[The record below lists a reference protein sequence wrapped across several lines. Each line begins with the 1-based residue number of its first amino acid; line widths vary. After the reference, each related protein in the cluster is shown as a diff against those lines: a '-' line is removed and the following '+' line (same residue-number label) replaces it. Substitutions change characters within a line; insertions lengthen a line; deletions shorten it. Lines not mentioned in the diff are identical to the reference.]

1 MIVDH
6 RTYDMIPGKL
16 PEFLKIYEEMALP
29 LQTKYL
35 GAPVGWFV
43 SMDIGELN
51 QVVHMWKYDDLTD
64 RAARRAKLAA
74 DPNWGAYIKAAM
86 PLIQKMQNKILAP
99 APFFKV

>member
-16 PEFLKIYEEMALP
+16 PEFLRIYEQLALP

-51 QVVHMWKYDDLTD
+51 QVVHMWKYADLTD

-74 DPNWGAYIKAAM
+74 DPAWGEYLKAAM
-86 PLIQKMQNKILAP
+86 PLMQKMQNKILAP